1 MKAVLIDAPKYI
13 SSMEVP
19 DPERTAGDVL
29 IKVRGMGI
37 CGSDIGAYKGI
48 NPLVT
53 YPRII
58 GHEIAGEVLEV
69 PSGETT
75 LAPGDRVIIEPYIY
89 CGRCYPCMNRRTN
102 CCEHLKV
109 RGVHIDGGMAE
120 LCSHPRRLVHQVPA
134 DLSWTRLAMVEP
146 LTISVHAVKRTR
158 LARGEHLAVTGA
170 GPIGLL
176 AAQYALVIGAVP
188 LVIDPLDER
197 LALARSLGIP
207 FGINPLKENAVEV
220 VREIT
225 AGRMAEAV
233 IEASGSEAAVRSSI
247 DYAAYSGRIALVG
260 WPKAE
265 VSLATAMFTKK
276 ELDVMGSRNS
286 ARDFPESIEL
296 VASGKIDVTALVTRT
311 VSFEEVPAAVRE
323 IAAYPEKFMKV
334 VALN

>member
-1 MKAVLIDAPKYI
+1 
-13 SSMEVP
+13 
-19 DPERTAGDVL
+19 
-29 IKVRGMGI
+29 
-37 CGSDIGAYKGI
+37 
-48 NPLVT
+48 
-53 YPRII
+53 
-58 GHEIAGEVLEV
+58 
-69 PSGETT
+69 
-75 LAPGDRVIIEPYIY
+75 
-89 CGRCYPCMNRRTN
+89 MNRRTN
-102 CCEHLKV
+102 CCEHLMV
-109 RGVHIDGGMAE
+109 RGVHVDGGMAE

-296 VASGKIDVTALVTRT
+296 VAGGKIDVTALVTRT
-311 VSFEEVPAAVRE
+311 VAFEEVPAAVRE